1 MRIINLDE
9 FEDLR
14 SQGASNLLCCYDE
27 DRKYTIYAVVDKD
40 EQEKSNKELFRLL
53 SEQLLDMRPERGVL
67 RRYWEK

>member
-27 DRKYTIYAVVDKD
+27 DRKYTIYAVVDKKKKK
-40 EQEKSNKELFRLL
+40 KSNKELFRLL